1 MRAGDR
7 AVSRSAYKEAAAH
20 FSAGLRLADALSVPA
35 DRTRR
40 QLDFLLKLGP
50 ALMVT
55 RGLQSAEA
63 DNVFGRAADR
73 RKAQRLHGTV
83 QGEVEFVAQRQY
95 QAQDGFGARPG
106 ARAGEPVQ
114 RSGDGELLLEA

>member
-1 MRAGDR
+1 
-7 AVSRSAYKEAAAH
+7 
-20 FSAGLRLADALSVPA
+20 
-35 DRTRR
+35 
-40 QLDFLLKLGP
+40 
-50 ALMVT
+50 MVT

-63 DNVFGRAADR
+63 ENVFGRAADR

-95 QAQDGFGARPG
+95 QAQDGSGARPG